1 MVPVRAIPAPVAAVD
16 ESHSGHAGVKKP
28 LVRRIARDR
37 SQPVRRAVQFAF
49 LALNAWIAIEFL
61 LWTRYFESQGST
73 RYVERPAGVDG
84 WLPIAG
90 LMNLKYFLVTHRI
103 PAIHPAAMVLA
114 TVFLLS
120 SLLLKKTFCSWL
132 CPVGTIS
139 EYLWKLGRKLFRRN
153 FTVPRWLDIPLRSLK
168 YILMAFFLFIVIS
181 MSAEALNDFMMA
193 PFGIVADVKMLNF
206 FLEIGA
212 TGIAVLA
219 TLAVLSVFIQN
230 FWCRFLCPYGALMGI
245 VSILSPG
252 RIRRDAQACIDCG
265 KCSKACPAG
274 LPVDKLLQI
283 RSLECTSCMECVA
296 VCPAQNAL
304 QFSLPPRAL
313 PGAQTGRSVAARWR
327 NRALDPRAI
336 AAVLALI
343 FFGFVGLARATG
355 HWQTNI
361 PRDVYMQ
368 MVPHADEYG
377 HQESLQ

>member
-1 MVPVRAIPAPVAAVD
+1 MVPGRAIPAPVAAVE
-16 ESHSGHAGVKKP
+16 ESHPGTAGVKKP
-28 LVRRIARDR
+28 LVRRIAPDR
-37 SQPVRRAVQFAF
+37 SQQVRRAVQFAF

-114 TVFLLS
+114 AVFLLS

-153 FTVPRWLDIPLRSLK
+153 FTVRWLDIPLRSLK
-168 YILMAFFLFIVIS
+168 YILMAFFLFIVVS

-219 TLAVLSVFIQN
+219 TLVVLSVFIQN

-245 VSILSPG
+245 VSIASPG

-296 VCPAQNAL
+296 VCPAENAL

-313 PGAQTGRSVAARWR
+313 PSAQTGRSAAARWR
-327 NRALDPRAI
+327 SRALDPRAI

-368 MVPHADEYG
+368 MVPHADDYG